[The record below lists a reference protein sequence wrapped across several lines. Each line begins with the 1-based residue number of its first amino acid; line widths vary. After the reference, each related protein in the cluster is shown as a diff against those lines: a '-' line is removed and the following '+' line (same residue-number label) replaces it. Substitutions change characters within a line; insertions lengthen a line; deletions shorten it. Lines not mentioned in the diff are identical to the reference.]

1 MPRILSPC
9 VKVCVI
15 DGPSGLCAGCG
26 RSLNEIGRWLSYSDA
41 ERRAIMKALPARLAV
56 VSHRDPIAGEER
68 P

>member
-9 VKVCVI
+9 VRICVI

-26 RSLNEIGRWLSYSDA
+26 RSLDEIGRWLSYTDA
-41 ERRAIMKALPARLAV
+41 ERRAIMEDLPARRAMA
-56 VSHRDPIAGEER
+56 SARDQTGAGAR

>member
-9 VKVCVI
+9 VKICVI

-56 VSHRDPIAGEER
+56 VPPRQSPPGGDR

>member
-9 VKVCVI
+9 VKICVI

-41 ERRAIMKALPARLAV
+41 ERRAIMKALPARLAA
-56 VSHRDPIAGEER
+56 SSAREPTAGGAR

>member
-41 ERRAIMKALPARLAV
+41 ERRAIMKALPARLVV
-56 VSHRDPIAGEER
+56 VSPRDPIAGGER